1 MIGYGL
7 GFGGQCV
14 CFVRE
19 RATGKGSFKGF
30 LELCPF
36 AIKTI
41 HTKRTANRKEKDIS
55 ALGLSSEVLD

>member
-1 MIGYGL
+1 M
-7 GFGGQCV
+7 